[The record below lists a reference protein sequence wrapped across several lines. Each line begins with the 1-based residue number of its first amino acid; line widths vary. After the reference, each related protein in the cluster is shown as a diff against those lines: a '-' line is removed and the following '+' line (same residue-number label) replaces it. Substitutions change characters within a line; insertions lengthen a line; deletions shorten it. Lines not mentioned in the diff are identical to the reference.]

1 MINRRRACGGRWN
14 KSAHCPT
21 RQSCTGSNTGID
33 PSVYPFAG
41 HVLIW
46 RPLLPCYTLGT
57 GHVLYHSLI
66 LPLLALLPPSVL
78 DIVVIL
84 FRHSAYDVC
93 GSVTADV
100 TFPIGAINK
109 PSAAMACCGLHSC
122 PNKQFNQFVWIN
134 LWEPRVQWHDFESLW
149 TRRRKKKKV
158 FTLRVCQWKSQ
169 RGSTVV
175 LFFFPRKV
183 YSTLRPS
190 QRRLFIPRLLLFFPT
205 GTIAWHQKCCA
216 HCIQFMKGAL
226 DLRGEKKCVFHF

>member
-1 MINRRRACGGRWN
+1 MYSSQGPCSPVTRWVHYMCCIIHSSTPLN
-14 KSAHCPT
+14 VTATICP
-21 RQSCTGSNTGID
+21 G
-33 PSVYPFAG
+33 
-41 HVLIW
+41 
-46 RPLLPCYTLGT
+46 
-57 GHVLYHSLI
+57 YH
-66 LPLLALLPPSVL
+66 
-78 DIVVIL
+78 VVIL

-93 GSVTADV
+93 GSLTADV

-109 PSAAMACCGLHSC
+109 PSAAMACSGLHSC

-149 TRRRKKKKV
+149 TRRRKKISGFHLAGLSIKV
-158 FTLRVCQWKSQ
+158 TTWFNSCS
-169 RGSTVV
+169 
-175 LFFFPRKV
+175 FFFPRKV

-226 DLRGEKKCVFHF
+226 DLRGERKCVFHF